1 MSSRRTLE
9 QALPITPWQQ
19 ALRGLRA
26 LQTTSLVWAVGWRGG
41 GEQKQARVRACGD
54 GGKEG
59 RGGRFP
65 RFPPPGLCKLTWPTG
80 VGWG

>member
-26 LQTTSLVWAVGWRGG
+26 LQTTSLCGRWGG
-41 GEQKQARVRACGD
+41 VSKKQARVRACGK

-65 RFPPPGLCKLTWPTG
+65 RFPPPGLCKVTWPTG
-80 VGWG
+80 VG